1 MSNLELT
8 KKDTITS
15 LELVDQINLFR
26 QEEGKEKPLRHDNL
40 LQVIRDEFEEEIGL
54 LKIQETPYIHPQNKQ
69 TYPMFILTLSQA
81 KQVFSS

>member
-26 QEEGKEKPLRHDNL
+26 REEGKENPLR
-40 LQVIRDEFEEEIGL
+40 
-54 LKIQETPYIHPQNKQ
+54 T
-69 TYPMFILTLSQA
+69 
-81 KQVFSS
+81 

>member
-40 LQVIRDEFEEEIGL
+40 LQVIRDEFDEEIGL
-54 LKIQETPYIHPQNKQ
+54 LKIQETPLY
-69 TYPMFILTLSQA
+69 T
-81 KQVFSS
+81 SSK